1 MVLCEKCNC
10 EIKKTTPKTK
20 TKRKPSAYNKH
31 IGKEMKAGKS
41 MADAAASWKAKNEK
55 KKK

>member
-10 EIKKTTPKTK
+10 EIKKTTKTK

-31 IGKEMKAGKS
+31 ISKEMKAGKS

-55 KKK
+55 KE